1 MSRYADAGVDVNA
14 GYELVRQIKDNVKS
28 TARLGVMGGLG
39 SFGGM
44 FDLSELHLKHPVL
57 VSGTDGVGTKLMIAQ
72 KMNKHDTIGIDCVA
86 MCVNDIL
93 AQGAEPLYFLDY
105 IATGKNTPEKM
116 AQIVAGVAEGC
127 RQAGCAL
134 IGGETAEMP
143 DMYDE
148 DEYDLAGYSTGAAE
162 KENLLTSDK
171 PKAGDVLIG
180 LPSSGLHS
188 NGFSLV
194 RQILFKDHDVKLDD
208 KPVELEG
215 KTVGEAILEPTKIYV
230 KSVLPLIRRGLVDG
244 VSHITGGGLI
254 ENLPRMYSDDLQAE
268 IKLGSW
274 DVLPV
279 FRYLQKMGELGE
291 GDMRGTFNLGLGM
304 ILAVKPENFDALV
317 GLLEDE
323 NESWYKVGQLKK
335 RPDGEEKIIFR

>member
-1 MSRYADAGVDVNA
+1 
-14 GYELVRQIKDNVKS
+14 
-28 TARLGVMGGLG
+28 MGGLG

-44 FDLSELHLKHPVL
+44 FDLSELGLKHPVL

-72 KMNKHDTIGIDCVA
+72 KMDRHDTIGIDCVA

-105 IATGKNTPEKM
+105 IATGKNMPEKM

-143 DMYDE
+143 DMYAE

-162 KENLLTSDK
+162 KENLLTAEQ
-171 PKAGDVLIG
+171 PQEGDVLIG

-194 RQILFKDHDVKLDD
+194 RQILFKDHDVSLDD
-208 KPVELEG
+208 KPTELKG
-215 KTVGEAILEPTKIYV
+215 MTVGEAILAPTRIYV
-230 KSVLPLIRRGLVDG
+230 KTVLPLIRKGLVEG
-244 VSHITGGGLI
+244 VSHITGGGLV
-254 ENLPRMYSDDLQAE
+254 ENLPRMYSDGLQAE
-268 IKLGSW
+268 IRNGSW

-291 GDMRGTFNLGLGM
+291 DDMHETFNLGLGM
-304 ILAVKPENFDALV
+304 ILAVKPENAEAITAMLDEEGEKWYRV
-317 GLLEDE
+317 GE
-323 NESWYKVGQLKK
+323 LKK
-335 RPDGEEKIIFR
+335 RPDGEDKIVFR

>member
-44 FDLSELHLKHPVL
+44 FDLSELNLKHPVL

-116 AQIVAGVAEGC
+116 SQIVAGVAEGC

-291 GDMRGTFNLGLGM
+291 GDMRETFNLGLGM
-304 ILAVKPENFDALV
+304 ILAVKPENVDALV

>member
-14 GYELVRQIKDNVKS
+14 GYELVRQIRDNVKS
-28 TARLGVMGGLG
+28 TSRPGVMGGLG

-44 FDLSELHLKHPVL
+44 FDLSELGLKHPVL

-72 KMNKHDTIGIDCVA
+72 KMDRHDTIGIDCVA

-105 IATGKNTPEKM
+105 IATGKNMPEKM

-143 DMYDE
+143 DMYAE

-162 KENLLTSDK
+162 KENLLTAEQ
-171 PKAGDVLIG
+171 PQEGDVLIG

-194 RQILFKDHDVKLDD
+194 RQILFKDHDVSLDD
-208 KPVELEG
+208 KPTELKG
-215 KTVGEAILEPTKIYV
+215 MTVGEAILAPTRIYV
-230 KSVLPLIRRGLVDG
+230 KTVLPLIRKGLVEG
-244 VSHITGGGLI
+244 VSHITGGGLV
-254 ENLPRMYSDDLQAE
+254 ENLPRMYSDGLQAE
-268 IKLGSW
+268 IRNGSW

-291 GDMRGTFNLGLGM
+291 DDMHETFNLGLGM
-304 ILAVKPENFDALV
+304 ILAVKPENAEAITAMLDEEGEKWYRV
-317 GLLEDE
+317 GE
-323 NESWYKVGQLKK
+323 LKK
-335 RPDGEEKIIFR
+335 RPDGEDKIVFR